1 MLAMKP
7 SPRTD
12 DLDDVTHWR
21 REIHRY
27 PELGFAEERTSRF
40 VAEKLRSFGLEVTT
54 GIAKTGVVGTLRG
67 REASERAIALR
78 ADMDALPIEE
88 KNSFEHR
95 SVHTKTMHACG
106 HDGHMAMLLGA
117 ARRLAE
123 RPPPGTVHFVFQP
136 AEEGGGGGALMVR
149 EGLFERFP
157 VQAVFGMHNWPGLP
171 LGQFAVR
178 SGPMMAGSDVFEI
191 LVKGRGCHGA
201 MPDMG
206 IDPIQ
211 IGAEIVTAAQT
222 IVSRKL
228 PPLTAGVVSI
238 TQFHA
243 GDAWAVIPEEA
254 RLRGTARSFDEN
266 ISQFLERNLRELS
279 EGIARAHG
287 ATTEFTYTRGY
298 PPTINSRAEAEFC
311 QRVTEALVGVENVRT
326 DLPPS
331 MGAEDFAFMLKERP
345 GAYIWL
351 GNGPTDG
358 SCLLHNPHYDFN
370 DSAAAFG
377 VAYWVKLAETFLA
390 RD

>member
-1 MLAMKP
+1 MMP

-27 PELGFAEERTSRF
+27 PELAYAEERTSRF
-40 VAEKLRSFGLEVTT
+40 VADKLRSFGIEVAT

-67 REASERAIALR
+67 RETPGRAILLR

-88 KNSFEHR
+88 KNNFEHR
-95 SVHTKTMHACG
+95 SLHSKTMHACG

-123 RPPPGTVHFVFQP
+123 QPPTGTVHFVFQP

-157 VQAVFGMHNWPGLP
+157 VEAVFGMHNWPGLP

-191 LVKGRGCHGA
+191 VVKGRGCHGA

-287 ATTEFTYTRGY
+287 AKAEVTYTRGY
-298 PPTINSRAEAEFC
+298 PPTINSKAEAEFC
-311 QRVTEALVGVENVRT
+311 QKVTEALVGAENVRT

-351 GNGPTDG
+351 GNGPTEG

-370 DSAAAFG
+370 DSASAFG
-377 VAYWVKLAETFLA
+377 VAYWVKLAETFFA